1 MASGP
6 REDYYELL
14 GVPEHVG
21 DDELRRAW
29 RQLAMRWHP
38 DRAGADTT
46 FIFQKLLAAYNVL
59 SDPRQRAA
67 YDKHRGTPPPEP
79 PPPPPVR
86 RRAPGTLI
94 RTLSAPL
101 NALIARRVA
110 RRVDDDVIELDVDD
124 ETAAEGGMV
133 TISMRVMVRCLAC
146 AGGEVGPCHHCDSK
160 REIDDLFAA
169 WLAVPPGV
177 TSGELLRPS
186 ALLPGMKPVAFRVR
200 RVAG

>member
-1 MASGP
+1 MADGP
-6 REDYYELL
+6 REDLYELL
-14 GVPEHVG
+14 GIPEHAH

-38 DRAGADTT
+38 DRAGTDTT

-59 SDPRQRAA
+59 SDPAKRAA
-67 YDKHRGTPPPEP
+67 YDRTRPRPAPEP
-79 PPPPPVR
+79 PRVR
-86 RRAPGTLI
+86 RRAPGTMI
-94 RTLSAPL
+94 RNLSAPL

-110 RRVDDDVIELDVDD
+110 RRAEDGVIELDIDD
-124 ETAAEGGMV
+124 ETAAEGGMI
-133 TISMRVMVRCLAC
+133 TISMRVMVRCLAFTD
-146 AGGEVGPCHHCDSK
+146 GPCHHCDSK

-177 TSGELLRPS
+177 GAGELLRPS

-200 RVAG
+200 RVPG

>member
-6 REDYYELL
+6 EDLYELL
-14 GVPEHVG
+14 GIPEHAT

-38 DRAGADTT
+38 DRAGNDTT

-59 SDPRQRAA
+59 SDRAQRTA
-67 YDKHRGTPPPEP
+67 YDRTRGTPKREP
-79 PPPPPVR
+79 TR

-101 NALIARRVA
+101 NALIARGVA
-110 RRVDDDVIELDVDD
+110 RRAEADMIELDIDD
-124 ETAAEGGMV
+124 ETAAEGGMI

-177 TSGELLRPS
+177 ANGEVLRPS

>member
-6 REDYYELL
+6 EDLYELL
-14 GVPEHVG
+14 GIPEHAN

-38 DRAGADTT
+38 DRAGTDTT

-59 SDPRQRAA
+59 SDRAQRAA
-67 YDKHRGTPPPEP
+67 YDRKRGTPPKPKPAP
-79 PPPPPVR
+79 PPQAPIR
-86 RRAPGTLI
+86 RRAPGTMI
-94 RTLSAPL
+94 RNLSAPL
-101 NALIARRVA
+101 NALIARGVA
-110 RRVDDDVIELDVDD
+110 RRAEGDVIELDIDD
-124 ETAAEGGMV
+124 ETAAEGGMI

-146 AGGEVGPCHHCDSK
+146 SSGPCHHCDSK
-160 REIDDLFAA
+160 REIEDLFAA

-177 TSGELLRPS
+177 DNGELLRPS

>member
-1 MASGP
+1 MSSGP
-6 REDYYELL
+6 QDDYYELL
-14 GVPEHVG
+14 GVPAYAS

-38 DRAGADTT
+38 DRAGTDTT

-59 SDPRQRAA
+59 ADAAQRAA
-67 YDKHRGTPPPEP
+67 YDRTRSPVPVA
-79 PPPPPVR
+79 PVR
-86 RRAPGTLI
+86 RRAPGTMI
-94 RTLSAPL
+94 RNLSAPL
-101 NALIARRVA
+101 NALIARGVA
-110 RRVDDDVIELDVDD
+110 RRADGEVIELDIDD
-124 ETAAEGGMV
+124 ETAAEGGMI

-146 AGGEVGPCHHCDSK
+146 AGGEAAACHHCDSK

-177 TSGELLRPS
+177 GTGELLRPS